1 MASIRKDIPLEANA
15 DEAWAAVRDIGAVH
29 QRLAAGFVIDVRL
42 EGEVRIVTF
51 ANGLVAREPIVD
63 IDDEAR
69 RLVWSA
75 VGGRTS
81 HYNASLQVFADG
93 EQRCRII
100 WVVDLLPHEL
110 AGPIGAMVEDGSAAI
125 KRTLE
130 ASERARKGKA
140 RVIAR
145 EALAPAAAGSGH
157 RSTQ

>member
-1 MASIRKDIPLEANA
+1 MKGRPMASIRKDILVEA
-15 DEAWAAVRDIGAVH
+15 DPEEVWAAVRDIGSVH
-29 QRLAAGFVIDVRL
+29 QRLAVGFIADVRL

-63 IDDEAR
+63 IDDAAR

-75 VGGRTS
+75 VGGRAS

-93 EQRCRII
+93 EQRCRIV

-110 AGPIGAMVEDGSAAI
+110 AGPIGAMVDAGSVAI

-130 ASERARKGKA
+130 ASERARGE
-140 RVIAR
+140 RI
-145 EALAPAAAGSGH
+145 
-157 RSTQ
+157 STK